1 MTNLIKLIL
10 AFVMIIMMSD
20 ETLKAQVLETGI
32 VFTGDSE
39 DDDRGQEKGP

>member
-32 VFTGDSE
+32 VFTGYSE